1 PTGDRIRIEGGRG
14 PSRMLETTPPCV
26 NSVRRYGTAKI
37 ESVSCEHQS
46 QVGRAIGAHGARMKL
61 RPDGQ
66 CVLPA
71 RTRSFGRSSAVKLD
85 LLGLLID
92 RGMPPPLPAENG
104 TPHALRYLPS
114 PPRTSLPRDPG

>member
-1 PTGDRIRIEGGRG
+1 GDRIRIEGGRG

-66 CVLPA
+66 CVLPT

-85 LLGLLID
+85 LLGLRID
-92 RGMPPPLPAENG
+92 CRMTFDFSGEMKF
-104 TPHALRYLPS
+104 H
-114 PPRTSLPRDPG
+114 PRVSVVRRLHELHFREIQ